1 MAKAKLTL
9 GSAERDIMQII
20 WNAGAP
26 LTARQILSAIQS
38 RRKWSLSTLMTSLSR
53 LAAKG
58 FVQCDRSTGT
68 NLYTSLMTEEAFRSA
83 SAAQGAQNAQRGTA
97 MKRTYDDT
105 MFRDT
110 FEHEYTWLNGFYRN
124 VRRYAKKTAMIDP
137 ATSRSWNYNELNHE
151 ANRLAHALD
160 ADGVGKN
167 DVVMTS
173 LLNCPE
179 FAFSYIAP
187 RKLGAIVNPCNF
199 NLSAGE
205 TALLID
211 HNRPKVFI
219 YSADIAPM
227 AAQAVELAKFKPT
240 SVVMADNLKGAVL
253 PEGHIAYEDYV
264 RDQLITDPEMK
275 VRPHI
280 YDEVLRLCTS
290 GTTALPKSVPVND
303 INEVLSA
310 HDIIMHYPMN
320 AYDVLLNMTP
330 WFHRGGV
337 HVGGPCPT
345 FYVGASTII
354 SRVFQPKLSL
364 QTIEEYGVTFA
375 MGAPSSME
383 MLCRAQ
389 EKNPVDLSRLKGLV
403 TMGAPFEKAA
413 CEPPTS
419 TTATA
424 PPRRCGTLSCAPMT
438 CPSTPAPR
446 DAAASTMRCGWSRPM
461 TTTRPSPTRWWPMTA
476 RRPARSLSSA
486 RKRPLTAI
494 TTTRQSRRRSSTRAG
509 CTPATWAPGTRTGSS
524 PSAAVRTT

>member
-20 WNAGAP
+20 WSAGAP

-97 MKRTYDDT
+97 MTRTYDDT

-227 AAQAVELAKFKPT
+227 ATQAVELAKFKPT
-240 SVVMADNLKGAVL
+240 SVVMADNLKGAAL

-337 HVGGPCPT
+337 QDV
-345 FYVGASTII
+345 Y
-354 SRVFQPKLSL
+354 
-364 QTIEEYGVTFA
+364 
-375 MGAPSSME
+375 
-383 MLCRAQ
+383 
-389 EKNPVDLSRLKGLV
+389 
-403 TMGAPFEKAA
+403 
-413 CEPPTS
+413 
-419 TTATA
+419 
-424 PPRRCGTLSCAPMT
+424 
-438 CPSTPAPR
+438 
-446 DAAASTMRCGWSRPM
+446 
-461 TTTRPSPTRWWPMTA
+461 
-476 RRPARSLSSA
+476 
-486 RKRPLTAI
+486 KR
-494 TTTRQSRRRSSTRAG
+494 QG
-509 CTPATWAPGTRTGSS
+509 
-524 PSAAVRTT
+524 

>member
-1 MAKAKLTL
+1 
-9 GSAERDIMQII
+9 
-20 WNAGAP
+20 
-26 LTARQILSAIQS
+26 
-38 RRKWSLSTLMTSLSR
+38 
-53 LAAKG
+53 
-58 FVQCDRSTGT
+58 
-68 NLYTSLMTEEAFRSA
+68 MTEAEFLTYSA
-83 SAAQGAQNAQRGTA
+83 HDAPTAQRGNT
-97 MKRTYDDT
+97 MNRTYDDT

-124 VRRYAKKTAMIDP
+124 VRRYAKKAAMIDP
-137 ATSRSWNYNELNHE
+137 ATDRTWSYNELNHE

-167 DVVMTS
+167 DVVMLS
-173 LLNCPE
+173 LMNCPE
-179 FAFSYIAP
+179 FAFGYIAP

-211 HNRPKVFI
+211 HNKPKVFI

-227 AAQAVELAKFKPT
+227 AAQAVELAQFKPT
-240 SVVMADNLKGAVL
+240 SVVMADNQKGVAL
-253 PEGHIAYEDYV
+253 PEGHITYEDYV
-264 RDQLITDPEMK
+264 RDQLITDPLMK

-280 YDEVLRLCTS
+280 YDEVVRLCTS

-413 CEPPTS
+413 CIRYMQVLTPNIYNGYG
-419 TTATA
+419 TTETLWNSFLRPYDLPEHTGTA
-424 PPRRCGTLSCAPMT
+424 GRSCI
-438 CPSTPAPR
+438 
-446 DAAASTMRCGWSRPM
+446 DDE
-461 TTTRPSPTRWWPMTA
+461 
-476 RRPARSLSSA
+476 
-486 RKRPLTAI
+486 
-494 TTTRQSRRRSSTRAG
+494 
-509 CTPATWAPGTRTGSS
+509 
-524 PSAAVRTT
+524 VRVVKVEEQFLHGEGHS